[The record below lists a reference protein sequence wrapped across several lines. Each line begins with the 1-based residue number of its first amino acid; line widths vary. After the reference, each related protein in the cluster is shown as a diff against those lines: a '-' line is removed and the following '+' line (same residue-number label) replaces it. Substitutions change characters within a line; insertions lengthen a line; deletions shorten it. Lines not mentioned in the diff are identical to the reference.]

1 MSFEKILRIG
11 FSGLN
16 ANRAWMTTVASNL
29 ANINTTRTDDGQPYR
44 RRTVIFES
52 SPVEENF
59 SAVLR
64 RQEESLE
71 KVKVADIVPD
81 GRDFKE
87 VYDPSHPDADQKG
100 MVKYPNINPVEEMA
114 NLLEA
119 SRAYEANLTVID
131 TAKQMVLRALELG
144 K

>member
-16 ANRAWMTTVASNL
+16 ANRAWMTTVAANL